1 MKAPRCAGKLTS
13 KPFMQDQ
20 IVLGVE
26 NLKTSP
32 GYCLAKRVV

>member
-1 MKAPRCAGKLTS
+1 
-13 KPFMQDQ
+13 MQDQ